1 MEWTRDN
8 YRLTDDKACLET
20 AVVSTLLSTTYWAN
34 DRPAA
39 VMETA
44 IQNSVCL
51 GMFHEGEQVGFCR
64 AVTDFAT
71 FAWICDVIIHPDH
84 RGRGLGKWMVECL
97 IHHPRLQTRSQV
109 LATRDAHGLYERYGF
124 KREEYLRRKLQT
136 GGSTFSAG
144 FHYPGGHEH

>member
-1 MEWTRDN
+1 M
-8 YRLTDDKACLET
+8 TDDKACLDT
-20 AVVSTLLSTTYWAN
+20 AAVSALLSTTYWAN

-39 VMETA
+39 VMATA

-51 GMFHEGEQVGFCR
+51 GMFHEGKQVGFCR

-71 FAWICDVIIHPDH
+71 FTWICDVIIHPDH

-97 IHHPRLQTRSQV
+97 IHHPLLQTRSQV

-124 KREEYLRRKLQT
+124 KREEYLRRKKEPGRADLKSGESIVD
-136 GGSTFSAG
+136 GG
-144 FHYPGGHEH
+144 